1 MKNITITAI
10 LFFIFIFNISSFAQK
25 KLDYKDVYDVVL
37 SKNNEKA
44 YTLLLAYQKQ
54 EPDFANTYFQLGLIA
69 KQWAKEFN
77 PFTEFVYTKFFIY
90 NTKLYFNLAKFKLE
104 KEKKKNINYYTN
116 IKIAT
121 ENKKISVDD
130 ITGFIEEQVEEIKIY
145 EENIIKIITYYNKS
159 SDKYNECVD
168 IFMDINREYSK
179 INNIYLTQE
188 KEFLLKTEKLE
199 SNFDSTIYYFE
210 QYKNATDKYP
220 IAGYD
225 QKYILKDIITYRL
238 DGLTNSNFLENN
250 FSLWNYKKW
259 VRKVKETK
267 NVNVSENRNDIFS
280 VDSLMKSKINQL
292 SKSNFSDSLKP
303 YKLNEKLIYKI
314 EKFDNNSLLVK
325 LFKLNETKINYLTL
339 VKKTVNDTANSDKF
353 SLFQYAQYCNI
364 LRENKTISDS
374 LNKNFR
380 ISINAEQIRKYK
392 NFYLSEYNGITGLK
406 DYAYR
411 QELFFQEKQDAVF
424 KNLKKK
430 LFETEYDIKNST
442 FFYNNKLTDIKKAF
456 VNKQNINANEYYIS
470 DFIIDK
476 NNKLT
481 LSGFYKTKKGN
492 LAGFTG
498 QTENMKKF
506 KVFKKSNISD
516 TSDIIN
522 TLIEDFK
529 GGYFTIETSIGKSI
543 VNTLIKYSA
552 KGQII
557 MKKKLPYNKVPRIMK
572 FDDINNSLIIVFNG
586 YKIDVLKTDD
596 DEQIIYRLNLDD
608 DLQSYAIN
616 IKAKAYIFD
625 IIKMDTRIFLFSNY
639 LSYIDLTGN
648 EHVSSAGNSMQETNI
663 LLTIISGDGFV
674 EKHVT
679 VKKDKAFFGTKAIKL
694 NSNTINV
701 LGYFSPYINKNYD
714 VLTEKELYYLIIN
727 SDAEILYSTWH
738 D

>member
-10 LFFIFIFNISSFAQK
+10 LFIIFIVNSSTFAQK
-25 KLDYKDVYDVVL
+25 KLDYKDVYDVIL

-121 ENKKISVDD
+121 ENKKLSVDD

-145 EENIIKIITYYNKS
+145 EENIIQIITYFNKS

-179 INNIYLTQE
+179 IKNIYLTQE

-210 QYKNATDKYP
+210 QYKNATNKYP

-292 SKSNFSDSLKP
+292 SKSNFSDSYKP
-303 YKLNEKLIYKI
+303 YKLNEKLVYKI

-364 LRENKTISDS
+364 LRENKIISDS

-392 NFYLSEYNGITGLK
+392 NFYLSEYNGMTGLK
-406 DYAYR
+406 DYTYR

-424 KNLKKK
+424 ENLKKK
-430 LFETEYDIKNST
+430 LFETEYDIKNDT
-442 FFYNNKLTDIKKAF
+442 FFYINKLTDIKKAF

-481 LSGFYKTKKGN
+481 VSGFYKTKKGN

-543 VNTLIKYSA
+543 VNTLIKYSG

-557 MKKKLPYNKVPRIMK
+557 MTKKLPYNKVPRIMK

-596 DEQIIYRLNLDD
+596 DEQIIYRVNLDD

-663 LLTIISGDGFV
+663 LLTVISQDGFI
-674 EKHVT
+674 EKHVP
-679 VKKDKAFFGTKAIKL
+679 VEKDKAFFGTKAIKL

-701 LGYFSPYINKNYD
+701 LGYFSSYINKNYD

>member
-10 LFFIFIFNISSFAQK
+10 LFIIFIVNSSTFAQK
-25 KLDYKDVYDVVL
+25 KLDYKDVYDVIL

-121 ENKKISVDD
+121 ENKKLSVDD

-145 EENIIKIITYYNKS
+145 EENIIQIITYFNKS

-179 INNIYLTQE
+179 IKNIYLTQE

-210 QYKNATDKYP
+210 QYKNATNKYP

-292 SKSNFSDSLKP
+292 SKSNFSDLNKP
-303 YKLNEKLIYKI
+303 YKLNEKLVYKI

-364 LRENKTISDS
+364 LRENKIISDS

-392 NFYLSEYNGITGLK
+392 NFYLSEYNGMTGLK
-406 DYAYR
+406 DYTYR

-424 KNLKKK
+424 ENLKKK
-430 LFETEYDIKNST
+430 LFETEYDIKNDT
-442 FFYNNKLTDIKKAF
+442 FFYINKLTDIKKAF

-481 LSGFYKTKKGN
+481 VSGFYKTKKGN

-543 VNTLIKYSA
+543 VNTLIKYSG

-557 MKKKLPYNKVPRIMK
+557 MTKKLPYNKVPRIMK

-596 DEQIIYRLNLDD
+596 DEQIIYRVNLDD

-663 LLTIISGDGFV
+663 LLTVISQDGFI
-674 EKHVT
+674 EKHVP
-679 VKKDKAFFGTKAIKL
+679 VEKDKAFFGTKAIKL

-701 LGYFSPYINKNYD
+701 LGYFSSYINKNYD

>member
-10 LFFIFIFNISSFAQK
+10 LFIIFIVNSNTFAQK

-121 ENKKISVDD
+121 ENKKLSVDD

-145 EENIIKIITYYNKS
+145 EENIIQIITYFNKS

-179 INNIYLTQE
+179 IKNIYLTQE

-210 QYKNATDKYP
+210 QYKNATDIYP

-292 SKSNFSDSLKP
+292 LKSDFSDLNKP
-303 YKLNEKLIYKI
+303 YKLNEKLVYKI

-364 LRENKTISDS
+364 LRENKIISDS

-380 ISINAEQIRKYK
+380 LSINAEQIRKYK
-392 NFYLSEYNGITGLK
+392 NFYLSEYNGMTGLK
-406 DYAYR
+406 DYTYR

-424 KNLKKK
+424 ENLKKK
-430 LFETEYDIKNST
+430 LFETEYDIKNDT
-442 FFYNNKLTDIKKAF
+442 FFYINKLTDIKKAF
-456 VNKQNINANEYYIS
+456 VNKQNINTNEYYIS

-481 LSGFYKTKKGN
+481 VSGFYKTKKGN

-522 TLIEDFK
+522 ALIEDFK

-543 VNTLIKYSA
+543 VNTLIKYSG

-557 MKKKLPYNKVPRIMK
+557 MTKKLPYNKVPRIMK

-639 LSYIDLTGN
+639 LSYIDLAGN

-663 LLTIISGDGFV
+663 LLTIISQDGFI
-674 EKHVT
+674 EKHVP
-679 VKKDKAFFGTKAIKL
+679 VEKDKAFFGTNAIKL

-714 VLTEKELYYLIIN
+714 VLTKKELYYLIIN

>member
-116 IKIAT
+116 IRIAT
-121 ENKKISVDD
+121 ENKKLSVDD
-130 ITGFIEEQVEEIKIY
+130 ITEFIEEQVEEIKIY
-145 EENIIKIITYYNKS
+145 EENIIQIITYFNKS

-179 INNIYLTQE
+179 IKNIYLTQE
-188 KEFLLKTEKLE
+188 KEFLLKTEQLE

-267 NVNVSENRNDIFS
+267 DVNVSENRNDIFS
-280 VDSLMKSKINQL
+280 IDSLMKSKINQL

-303 YKLNEKLIYKI
+303 YKLNEKLVYKI

-364 LRENKTISDS
+364 LRENKIISDS

-392 NFYLSEYNGITGLK
+392 NFYLSEYNGMTGLK

-430 LFETEYDIKNST
+430 LFETEYDIKNGT
-442 FFYNNKLTDIKKAF
+442 FFYYNKLTDIKKAF